1 MKNSMQKTPK
11 TVQNPSISVG
21 NDFRNFTSDNFCE
34 PYGHKWEITPS
45 TKFEFMHNHNF
56 IELGL
61 LESESSGVFN
71 VDDDV
76 IPVKGPAVSI
86 IYGGQFHSAQSN
98 PDTPCKWRF
107 LYIDEHI
114 AMPNVDKNHLK
125 SLRYSSYYNYT
136 FKSVISKSENELLY
150 SLIKDVIYQ
159 CSNIGKSHKKIIE
172 GELLSILTL
181 HSSTMTRISE
191 NADKNDEI
199 ETFAKIQPAINMI
212 NANFGNE
219 IKIPEL
225 AKLCFVSESSLR
237 RLFIAFCGLSPDGY
251 LHKVRMNV
259 ACARLLSSDT
269 SVIDVATE
277 CGYPTLSSFNRQF
290 KKTFG
295 VSPTT
300 WRKERNTEN

>member
-1 MKNSMQKTPK
+1 MPK
-11 TVQNPSISVG
+11 TVQNPSISVE
-21 NDFRNFTSDNFCE
+21 NDFRAFTSDNFCE
-34 PYGHKWEITPS
+34 PYGHEWVTTPS

-56 IELGL
+56 VELGL

-86 IYGGQFHSAQSN
+86 IYSGQFHSAQSN
-98 PDTPCKWRF
+98 PDSPCRWRF
-107 LYIDEHI
+107 LYIDESL

-125 SLRYSSYYNYT
+125 SLRYSFYSNYA

-150 SLIKDVIYQ
+150 SLIKDLVYQ
-159 CSNIGKSHKKIIE
+159 CSDKGRSHKKIIE

-181 HSSTMTRISE
+181 HSSTMTRINE
-191 NADKNDEI
+191 NADKDAEA
-199 ETFAKIQPAINMI
+199 ETFGKIQPAINMI
-212 NANFGNE
+212 NSSFGSD

-225 AKLCFVSESSLR
+225 AKLCFMSESSLR
-237 RLFIAFCGLSPDGY
+237 RLFIEFCGLSPDGY

-259 ACARLLSSDT
+259 ACARLLAKNSS
-269 SVIDVATE
+269 IIEIACE

-295 VSPTT
+295 MSPTK
-300 WRKERNTEN
+300 WRNQR